1 MAPEDIVS
9 QCDLQLS
16 GLRGVVLLRG
26 SYTFDKQP
34 SFSIIAGESYWV
46 SDVVFVILIYFVF
59 Y

>member
-34 SFSIIAGESYWV
+34 SFSIIAGESY
-46 SDVVFVILIYFVF
+46 
-59 Y
+59 